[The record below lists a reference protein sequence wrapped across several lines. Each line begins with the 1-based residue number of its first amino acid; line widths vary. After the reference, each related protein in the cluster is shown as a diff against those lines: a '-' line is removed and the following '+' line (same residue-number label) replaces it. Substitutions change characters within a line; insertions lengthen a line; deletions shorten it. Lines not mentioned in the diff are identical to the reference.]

1 MKNVGRKGSRNK
13 RAAEPMVRS
22 KSCCSPSSRGKKK
35 KEEGEDEALM
45 ERGRW
50 KADGRGV
57 RRVSE

>member
-1 MKNVGRKGSRNK
+1 
-13 RAAEPMVRS
+13 MVRS
-22 KSCCSPSSRGKKK
+22 KSCCCPSSRGKKK

-45 ERGRW
+45 ERGRL